1 MKVSTATVTSEGTIM
16 GTNDTEK
23 YTVPAASVD
32 FGRFVHITGNAANEL
47 HDEEDI
53 EPAGKEGG
61 NDHGKIGTHP
71 AHAVEQHKARDHHNL
86 AGQHHGD
93 DHQHEPDIAAL
104 EFDTRK
110 AESDKRGGGHHA
122 HGRQKRYQSEFEK
135 KL

>member
-16 GTNDTEK
+16 GDNDTEK

-61 NDHGKIGTHP
+61 NDHGKIGTTQP
-71 AHAVEQHKARDHHNL
+71 MLLNSTKRGIIITWPGSIMVTTISTNQILR
-86 AGQHHGD
+86 
-93 DHQHEPDIAAL
+93 PL

-122 HGRQKRYQSEFEK
+122 HGRQKRYQK
-135 KL
+135 